1 MFEPSRRHFTIGA
14 ALLPLAGRAQ
24 AARADTLDLAS
35 PSGTLAAWM
44 KLHTS
49 LDDGDLY
56 YWYRARM
63 DVAQPDQPI
72 RMFIGYE
79 TLYRF
84 QVRQVGPESYEV
96 TRWETSVFTDPDTNE
111 PVDEMVNPL
120 NGRTIQPFHFKEG
133 PVTFAY
139 TTQRPRI
146 VGSPVIGTGDT
157 PFQLD
162 WAVVGD
168 DIWASRELFV
178 SFPHPLKPSDWPL
191 ESHGEMLHFSNIST
205 VRGSFSEVQ
214 DREVRSARCQYS
226 YQATAR
232 WMPWMLMGAEP
243 GHMIWRA
250 QGAKFTDPADLP
262 SSARAL
268 FEERHPEVF
277 QSKPWD
283 GHRSMYGDFAKLRS
297 PAS

>member
-1 MFEPSRRHFTIGA
+1 MFEPTRRQVTLGA
-14 ALLPLAGRAQ
+14 ALLPLVGVAPAQ
-24 AARADTLDLAS
+24 AQGALDLS
-35 PSGTLAAWM
+35 TPLGTLLAWM

-49 LDDGDLY
+49 LEDGDLY

-63 DVAQPDQPI
+63 DVAQSGEPI
-72 RMFIGYE
+72 GTFIGYE

-84 QVRQVGPESYEV
+84 QVKRLASDSFEV
-96 TRWETSVFTDPDTNE
+96 TRWETSVFTDPATNA
-111 PVDEMVNPL
+111 PVDEMVNPM

-146 VGSPVIGTGDT
+146 VGSPVIGTGET
-157 PFQLD
+157 AFELD

-168 DIWASRELFV
+168 DLWASRELFV
-178 SFPHPLKPSDWPL
+178 SFPHPLKPKEWPL

-205 VRGSFSEVQ
+205 VRGSLAEVQ
-214 DREVRSARCQYS
+214 DPDVVSARCQYT

-232 WMPWMLMGAEP
+232 WMPWMLMGATP

-250 QGAKFTDPADLP
+250 QGAKFTDPDDLP
-262 SSARAL
+262 AASRAL
-268 FEERHPEVF
+268 FQARHPEVF
-277 QSKPWD
+277 EATPWE
-283 GHRSMYGDFAKLRS
+283 GHRSMYGDFAKTRS
-297 PAS
+297 PAA